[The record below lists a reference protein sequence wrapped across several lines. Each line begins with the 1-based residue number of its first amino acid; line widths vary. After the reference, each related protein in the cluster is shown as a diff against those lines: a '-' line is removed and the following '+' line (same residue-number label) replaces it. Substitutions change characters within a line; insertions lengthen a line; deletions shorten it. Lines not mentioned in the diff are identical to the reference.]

1 MARDGRARPVAL
13 TFAALLVLALGV
25 ALGMWV
31 QYARGPSGDAVRLS
45 AADIGFAQDMSMHHE
60 QAIQLA
66 QTLTRDCDP
75 QVGVLA
81 DRIVAA
87 QSAEIATMHG
97 WLTLFDKPF
106 TSAHPMQWMD
116 GDMHDDTR
124 DRGGPPMPGMASVD
138 EITRLAGL
146 RGVDAEVWFLQL
158 MIRHHEGGVAMARS
172 AVESVAA
179 EPIRRM
185 ARGIVADQG
194 NEIGVMTAM
203 LTVRHAEMVPYP

>member
-1 MARDGRARPVAL
+1 
-13 TFAALLVLALGV
+13 
-25 ALGMWV
+25 MWL
-31 QYARGPSGDAVRLS
+31 QYAREPTGDAVRLS
-45 AADIGFAQDMSMHHE
+45 AADIGFAQDMSLHHE

-75 QVGVLA
+75 QVRVLA

-97 WLTLFDKPF
+97 WLALFDQQL
-106 TSAHPMQWMD
+106 TSAHPMQWM
-116 GDMHDDTR
+116 GSDMHEH
-124 DRGGPPMPGMASVD
+124 GGAPMPGMASVD
-138 EITRLAGL
+138 ETTKLAGL
-146 RGVDAEVWFLQL
+146 RGIDAEVWFLQL

-172 AVESVAA
+172 AVESVAS

-203 LTVRHAEMVPYP
+203 LTVRRAEMLPYP